1 MSEKG
6 SKKKVLALAVL
17 AVVVVGTAVV
27 VLKMRSVD
35 VEASA
40 AVDDIEARLDDLDPV
55 TRAAAL
61 GKLAQ
66 DGV

>member
-6 SKKKVLALAVL
+6 SKKKVLAPAVL

-40 AVDDIEARLDDLDPV
+40 AVDDIEARLEDLDPV

>member
-1 MSEKG
+1 MGEKG

-27 VLKMRSVD
+27 VLKMRAVD

-40 AVDDIEARLDDLDPV
+40 AVDDIEARLGDLDPV

>member
-6 SKKKVLALAVL
+6 SKKTVLALAVL

>member
-40 AVDDIEARLDDLDPV
+40 AVDDIEARLEDLDPV